1 MKFSVYL
8 YSAILALFLM
18 SCTSLT
24 LPKSQPTTT
33 QNIDGLSSLRSLGEV
48 DLSQA
53 VMSQTIYV
61 PTYSY
66 IYYENDRRSIN
77 LTTTLSIRNTDL
89 THPIIITSVRYY
101 NTKGELISQYLA
113 QPAQLDPL
121 ASVAFVI
128 DRTNIT
134 AGLGASFIVEWMA
147 KNVVTEPIV
156 EAVMIGTDFSQ
167 GISFVSPGKV
177 IKSYQKTTP

>member
-1 MKFSVYL
+1 MMKFSAYL
-8 YSAILALFLM
+8 YPAILALFLM
-18 SCTSLT
+18 SCTSLIW
-24 LPKSQPTTT
+24 PKSQPKT
-33 QNIDGLSSLRSLGEV
+33 QSIDDLSSLQLV
-48 DLSQA
+48 TNFDLSQA

-61 PTYSY
+61 PSYSY
-66 IYYENDRRSIN
+66 IYYENAQRSIN

-101 NTKGELISQYLA
+101 NTKGELISQYLT

-128 DRTNIT
+128 DRTNII

-147 KNVVTEPIV
+147 KNVVSEPIV

-167 GISFVSPGKV
+167 GISFVSSGKV
-177 IKSYQKTTP
+177 IKSYQKPSP